1 MKIIGLCGGSGS
13 GKGMVSSL
21 FVKAGIPVI
30 DADAVYHELTAKS
43 SDCLLALCEEFGD
56 GILSGGAL
64 NRKALAD
71 IVFSS
76 SDAPKKRKRLN
87 EISHSF
93 ILSEIERRLRS
104 FEKEGIKLAVVD
116 APLLFES
123 GFDKKCDITVAVI
136 SDEDTRISRI
146 MFRDNLTEE
155 EAARRI
161 KAQISNSE
169 LIERSDFQIYNNGTV
184 EDLTESMHELIEKI
198 NQ

>member
-21 FVKAGIPVI
+21 FVKVGIPVI
-30 DADAVYHELTAKS
+30 DADAVYHELTTRR
-43 SDCLLALCEEFGD
+43 SDCLEALCKEFGD

-104 FEKEGIKLAVVD
+104 LEKEGIKLAVVD

-198 NQ
+198 NR